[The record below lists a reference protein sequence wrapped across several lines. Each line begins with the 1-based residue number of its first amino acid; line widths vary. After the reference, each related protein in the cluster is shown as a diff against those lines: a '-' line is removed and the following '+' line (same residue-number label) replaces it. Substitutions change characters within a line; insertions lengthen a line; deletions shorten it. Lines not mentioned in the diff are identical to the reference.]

1 MARYCRIITRIIN
14 DFSFRDNWLLVVVP
28 ADLIFLRRFSNFF
41 PFSFSFFYFLDER
54 RRTSL
59 VRTNYNGKNLR
70 GEYHQTK
77 MWCFDFDTFALL
89 LFEYRLLIQFRHVDA
104 FRRKKKKSEREKKK
118 KIKNF
123 SSFFFLFPP
132 PSLPIL
138 FLDDLSSILISVSSF
153 GLSPPPFRPST
164 LRFITF
170 SCFNLFTVIYRT
182 FFFYHRNV
190 KRWTAAFSVEHGGL
204 TIHRHGSATT
214 TQHFL
219 R

>member
-28 ADLIFLRRFSNFF
+28 ADLIFLRRFSNFFPFSF

-104 FRRKKKKSEREKKK
+104 FRRKKKKKEREKRKK
-118 KIKNF
+118 KLKI
-123 SSFFFLFPP
+123 SLPFFLFPSLP
-132 PSLPIL
+132 PSP
-138 FLDDLSSILISVSSF
+138 FYSS
-153 GLSPPPFRPST
+153 T
-164 LRFITF
+164 
-170 SCFNLFTVIYRT
+170 IYRRSLSRWAPSDCLLLPSALPHCVSLLSRVST
-182 FFFYHRNV
+182 YLQLFIERFFF
-190 KRWTAAFSVEHGGL
+190 
-204 TIHRHGSATT
+204 TIVT
-214 TQHFL
+214 
-219 R
+219 

>member
-1 MARYCRIITRIIN
+1 MARTYGESTTKQKCDVSISILSLYSSSSIVYLFSSVTLTR
-14 DFSFRDNWLLVVVP
+14 
-28 ADLIFLRRFSNFF
+28 
-41 PFSFSFFYFLDER
+41 
-54 RRTSL
+54 
-59 VRTNYNGKNLR
+59 
-70 GEYHQTK
+70 
-77 MWCFDFDTFALL
+77 
-89 LFEYRLLIQFRHVDA
+89 FEG
-104 FRRKKKKSEREKKK
+104 KKKKSEREKKK